1 MTGFLG
7 QLGQKLAERWLT
19 LLVLPGALYLAAAA
33 CARALGQ
40 SHPVAVSRVSGQ
52 ITAWSR
58 SRPVATTAGQ
68 VLVLAGILAGAA
80 AAGLAAQALG
90 SAIERGVLA
99 ADWGQWPFPARKLAA
114 RRTAS
119 RRARWDAAHETYSD
133 LYRAAGPAGATV
145 TDEARDRRRAA
156 WHRRTRIAAERPQ
169 RPTWSGDRINAAA
182 VRLKRDRHLDLG
194 TLWPH
199 LWLTMPETTRTQIT
213 DARQDLTRA
222 TTLGGWAVLYAALT
236 CWWWPAAVLAA
247 VLATIARHRIRAA
260 TDTYATLL
268 EAAARLHT
276 GELAA
281 VLGVSDTD
289 STGTESGDVVM
300 SLLRPLPPPL
310 AGD

>member
-1 MTGFLG
+1 MSGFLG

-19 LLVLPGALYLAAAA
+19 LLVLPGALYLASAA

-40 SHPVAVSRVSGQ
+40 THPIAVNRLSGHV
-52 ITAWSR
+52 TAWSH
-58 SRPVATTAGQ
+58 SRTAATTAGQ
-68 VLVLAGILAGAA
+68 VLVLAGVLAGAA

-99 ADWGQWPFPARKLAA
+99 ADWRQWPFPVRDIAA

-119 RRARWDAAHETYSD
+119 RRARWDALHEEYSA
-133 LYRAAGPAGATV
+133 LYRAAGPTGTTV
-145 TDEARDRRRAA
+145 TDEDRDRRLAT
-156 WHRRTRIAAERPQ
+156 WHRKTRIAAERPE
-169 RPTWSGDRINAAA
+169 RPTWSGDRINTAA
-182 VRLKRDRHLDLG
+182 VRLKRDRHLDMG

-222 TTLGGWAVLYAALT
+222 TTLGGWTVLYAALT
-236 CWWWPAAVLAA
+236 WWWWPAAVLAGVLTA
-247 VLATIARHRIRAA
+247 VARHRIRAA

-281 VLGVSDTD
+281 ALGVSDAD
-289 STGTESGDVVM
+289 STAESGDVVM